1 MALPPQKQLDIFL
14 QRFAEKQIPREYLDL
29 YPEQPRYQ
37 QVFAWL
43 HEQYNN
49 AFDFMNYKAPQ
60 GIDGHYNAEE
70 SRTLIGVNEEYLTL
84 VRLANRAGVK
94 IRTMPEYLRV
104 IDSSKSWLQSS
115 GGSSIPKGLTPI
127 DIEKY
132 DSVFEVEGAEITL
145 NGTRNADLQLVGE
158 GAYAIVHKYIDP
170 NYGEAFARKKLKKN
184 ASDKDRQRFRR
195 EFDLM
200 KSFDFPYILKVYQY
214 DESNSSYTMEF
225 CECNLKDYIARNNT
239 KLSFG
244 FRLKIAMEFLYGLN
258 FLHNKG
264 IYHRDL
270 SYKNVLLHTYED
282 GDAFVVKLSD
292 FGLAKENNSDLTSS
306 GSVMKGSI
314 VDPALVSFKD
324 FRAVND
330 IYAIGF
336 ILSYIFTGKES
347 LFVNGSPLSLV
358 IQKCSDNNPMSRY
371 QSVKEVI
378 DALKALPSSPDPRQE
393 SKAR

>member
-1 MALPPQKQLDIFL
+1 MT
-14 QRFAEKQIPREYLDL
+14 R
-29 YPEQPRYQ
+29 
-37 QVFAWL
+37 
-43 HEQYNN
+43 
-49 AFDFMNYKAPQ
+49 
-60 GIDGHYNAEE
+60 
-70 SRTLIGVNEEYLTL
+70 
-84 VRLANRAGVK
+84 
-94 IRTMPEYLRV
+94 
-104 IDSSKSWLQSS
+104 
-115 GGSSIPKGLTPI
+115 
-127 DIEKY
+127 
-132 DSVFEVEGAEITL
+132 

-170 NYGEAFARKKLKKN
+170 NYGEVFARKKLKKN
-184 ASDKDRQRFRR
+184 TSDKDRQRFHR

-214 DESNSSYTMEF
+214 DESNSSCTMEF

-270 SYKNVLLHTYED
+270 SYKNVLLYTYKD
-282 GDAFVVKLSD
+282 GDAFVVKISD

-347 LFVNGSPLSLV
+347 LFVNGSPLILV
-358 IQKCSDNNPMSRY
+358 IQKCSDNNPISRY